1 MNQPFR
7 NRVVIPLALVL
18 LPLLVYGNTIFH
30 RYGFRDDYAI
40 IREAREEPGTVL
52 RFCGSQARPLYGWLL
67 EHSARLT
74 PTIDDL
80 RWLRAAGA
88 LCLGLLAAGCFAV
101 LRRQQWP
108 VCVAALAAAML
119 VLLPSASLIAGW
131 GICWPHVVA
140 AWLGLAGFVA
150 AEQGFGATQAWR
162 RGALLAVAAISV
174 LVAALTYQSNAMF
187 YLVGVAAG
195 LGRRLEQP
203 LRRQL
208 GWLAWHAAAVGA
220 GLLLAFNLTHRLF
233 EAGVFPRSPRVA
245 IEPDI
250 PDKLLWGLRESLPNA
265 LALFAIN
272 DAYGR
277 NVMLHAGS
285 MLVVLTLLLGG
296 VIWVMRR
303 HGVVRALWWLAC
315 LAGLPLAAYNVSILV
330 KEHWASYRTLYAC
343 AAVVQIFALTTLGW
357 WIAGIHRRRLCLGVL
372 AGVTFLAV
380 IAARWQAY
388 TLIALPQALE
398 LRLLEEGARAIDPA
412 KHPRVFILTP
422 ALRHAPAALRWG
434 DEFGSL
440 SMDSDWTPKEALKH
454 IMRARFPDMP
464 DVNDRYVY
472 ASGSVLPKGGRPD
485 VVIDLQQISGF
496 RGKLVYPVGAF

>member
-1 MNQPFR
+1 
-7 NRVVIPLALVL
+7 VL

-30 RYGFRDDYAI
+30 RSGFRDDYST

-52 RFCGSQARPLYGWLL
+52 RFCGAQARPLYGWLL
-67 EHSARLT
+67 ENSARLT

-88 LCLGLLAAGCFAV
+88 LCLGLLAAGCFAM

-108 VCVAALAAAML
+108 ACLAALTAALL
-119 VLLPSASLIAGW
+119 VLLPSAQLIAGW

-140 AWLGLAGFVA
+140 AGLGLAGFAA
-150 AEQGFGATQAWR
+150 AERGFGAAQAWQ
-162 RGALLAVAAISV
+162 RGGLLAVAAVSV
-174 LVAALTYQSNAMF
+174 LVAALIYQSNAMF

-208 GWLAWHAAAVGA
+208 GWLAWHVAAVGA
-220 GLLLAFNLTHRLF
+220 GMLLAFNLTYRLF
-233 EAGVFPRSPRVA
+233 EAGVFPRSPRIA
-245 IEPDI
+245 IEPNL
-250 PDKLLWGLRESLPNA
+250 PDKLLWSLRVSLPNV

-272 DAYGR
+272 DETGHSVLLPAGA
-277 NVMLHAGS
+277 MLAG
-285 MLVVLTLLLGG
+285 LALLMGG
-296 VIWVMRR
+296 VVWVMRR
-303 HGVVRALWWLAC
+303 HGAVRALWWLAC
-315 LAGLPLAAYNVSILV
+315 LTGLPLAAYSVSILV
-330 KEHWASYRTLYAC
+330 MEHWASYRTLYAS
-343 AAVVQIFALTTLGW
+343 AAVVLVFVMTTLGW
-357 WIAGIHRRRLCLGVL
+357 WWSSRSQRRRLCLGVL
-372 AGVTFLAV
+372 AVATFAV
-380 IAARWQAY
+380 AILARWQAY

-398 LRLLEEGARAIDPA
+398 LRLLEAAARAIDPA

-422 ALRHAPAALRWG
+422 ALRHAPTTLRWG

-454 IMRARFPDMP
+454 IMRARFPEMP

-472 ASGSVLPKGGRPD
+472 ASGGVLPKDGWPD
-485 VVIDLQQISGF
+485 VIIDLQRVREF
-496 RGKLVYPVGAF
+496 RGKLE